1 MLKPIYSQ
9 DPRSLPTYGIAEA
22 ARYLSVRPSTLR
34 DWVAGRTYPTSQG
47 GQFSPPLIELTD
59 PSSHLL
65 SFTNLVE
72 AYVLASLRRR
82 HRIQMHKV
90 RDALLYLEKKLG
102 AKHPLASE
110 RLETD
115 GRSLFIKK
123 YGQLIDL
130 PEDGQLAIE
139 AVLKPYLQRIEH
151 DASGLAVR
159 FFPVRRSADAESPRT
174 VVIDP
179 FLSFGKPVLA
189 GTGIPTGIIFH
200 RFDTGEL
207 IAELADDYGLDP
219 EQIEEAIRYELP
231 FRQAA

>member
-1 MLKPIYSQ
+1 
-9 DPRSLPTYGIAEA
+9 
-22 ARYLSVRPSTLR
+22 LR
-34 DWVAGRTYPTSQG
+34 DWVVGRTYPTSQG
-47 GQFSPPLIELTD
+47 GQFSPPLIELAD
-59 PSSHLL
+59 PSAPLL

-90 RDALLYLEKKLG
+90 RDALLYLKKKLG

-139 AVLKPYLQRIEH
+139 AVMKPYLQRIEH
-151 DASGLAVR
+151 DASGLAIR

-189 GTGIPTGIIFH
+189 GTGVQTGIIFH